1 MGGIG
6 SGWPWHI
13 GSKDTTEDHRSIDV
27 RWLQREG
34 LLTPGSH
41 RQMTWTR
48 RGEVY
53 AEVNIDAE
61 PGRVLLTHLQKSGCD
76 QWSVVSYFVSVTT
89 TPCHLG
95 GERPWFSCPTVEC
108 GKRIAVIYCDSIFA
122 CRSCHKLAYASQR
135 EDEADRA
142 RRKADRIR
150 DRLGWPR
157 GLWNGSHWGKPKG
170 MHWSTYER
178 LYAQHRELENLVNRA
193 FITRV
198 VALFPSI
205 EKKLHLIT

>member
-13 GSKDTTEDHRSIDV
+13 KSKGTTEDHRSIDV
-27 RWLQREG
+27 RWLKREG

-41 RQMTWTR
+41 RHITWKR

-61 PGRVLLTHLQKSGCD
+61 PGRVVLTHLQKSGSD
-76 QWSVVSYFVSVTT
+76 QWNLVKYPVPVKT
-89 TPCHLG
+89 TPCHIG
-95 GERPWFSCPTVEC
+95 GERPWFICPTDGC
-108 GKRIAVIYCDSIFA
+108 GRRIAVIYCDGVFA
-122 CRSCHKLAYASQR
+122 CRTCHKLVYASQR
-135 EDEADRA
+135 EDETDRV

-170 MHWSTYER
+170 MQWSTYDR
-178 LYAQHRELENLVNRA
+178 LRAEHRELENRVNSA
-193 FITRV
+193 FIARAI
-198 VALFPSI
+198 ALFPSI
-205 EKKLHLIT
+205 GRRSN